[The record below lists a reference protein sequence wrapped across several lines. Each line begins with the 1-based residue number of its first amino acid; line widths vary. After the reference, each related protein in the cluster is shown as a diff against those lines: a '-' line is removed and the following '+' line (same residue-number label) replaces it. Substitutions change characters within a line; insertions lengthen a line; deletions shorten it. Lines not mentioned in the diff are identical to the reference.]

1 VSQTAALAG
10 VVVTVVATLAIGAF
24 GLRISRTTS
33 DFYVASRSVTPRRNG
48 AAVSGEYLSGASF
61 LGVAGLVLAYG
72 VDMLWYPVGYAVGY
86 LVVLTLVAAPLRRS
100 GAYTLP
106 DFAEARLES
115 HRVRLL
121 ASVLVVLIGW
131 LYLLPQFQ
139 AAGLVLRTVFGVP
152 TWVGPALVAGVVLV
166 NVVSGGMRSITL
178 VQAFQYWLK
187 LLALALPLVFLAI
200 AWRADGAP
208 PAAYDG
214 PPVVRQDT
222 VVRVGEPVTVDVA
235 TPLSVDVTGVVDGRR
250 VDGPIVL
257 EAGEHRLGTGTE
269 LDLPAGSEVPLEAG
283 APRIDGGAWL
293 RPVEQGREHALYWTL
308 SLMVGLFFGTM
319 GLPHVLVR
327 FYTNPDGAGA
337 RRTTFVVLGLLG
349 LFYLLPGVYGAL
361 GRLYAPDTLVSGPE
375 TAVLVLPGRLV
386 EGSLGD
392 VLTALVMAGA
402 FAAFLST
409 SSGLAVSVSGVLS
422 QDLLHRRMRSG
433 VGAFRVA
440 ACLAVVVPFFL
451 ALGTERLSVAN
462 VVGLVF
468 AVAASTFS
476 PLLLLGIW
484 WRGLTAAGATAGML
498 AGGGLSLSAI
508 VLAIAGLVPTAGWL
522 GSVLAQPAAV
532 TVPVALLVM
541 VVVSFVTKRR
551 LPREVAR
558 TMVRLHTPET
568 VELDR
573 GDWRPLRPRSR

>member
-1 VSQTAALAG
+1 
-10 VVVTVVATLAIGAF
+10 
-24 GLRISRTTS
+24 
-33 DFYVASRSVTPRRNG
+33 
-48 AAVSGEYLSGASF
+48 
-61 LGVAGLVLAYG
+61 
-72 VDMLWYPVGYAVGY
+72 
-86 LVVLTLVAAPLRRS
+86 
-100 GAYTLP
+100 
-106 DFAEARLES
+106 
-115 HRVRLL
+115 
-121 ASVLVVLIGW
+121 
-131 LYLLPQFQ
+131 
-139 AAGLVLRTVFGVP
+139 
-152 TWVGPALVAGVVLV
+152 
-166 NVVSGGMRSITL
+166 
-178 VQAFQYWLK
+178 
-187 LLALALPLVFLAI
+187 
-200 AWRADGAP
+200 
-208 PAAYDG
+208 
-214 PPVVRQDT
+214 
-222 VVRVGEPVTVDVA
+222 
-235 TPLSVDVTGVVDGRR
+235 
-250 VDGPIVL
+250 
-257 EAGEHRLGTGTE
+257 
-269 LDLPAGSEVPLEAG
+269 
-283 APRIDGGAWL
+283 
-293 RPVEQGREHALYWTL
+293 
-308 SLMVGLFFGTM
+308 VGLFFGTM